1 MRNAVRTAGLGPAA
15 GLALGVLILGACSSP
30 ARQAAPSVTPRQVAC
45 RQVSG
50 ALADGPDPDTDPA
63 GHAEAQ
69 ILPLRQIHAPDK
81 ALASAISALDRAYRK
96 LFASS
101 GKSSSAKEAVAVAS
115 KKIDAL
121 CPGAAS

>member
-1 MRNAVRTAGLGPAA
+1 MRNAVRTAGLRPAS
-15 GLALGVLILGACSSP
+15 GLVLVVLILGACSSP
-30 ARQAAPSVTPRQVAC
+30 SHRVPTVTPLQAAC

-50 ALADGPDPDTDPA
+50 ALADGPDPDADPV

-69 ILPLRQIHAPDK
+69 ILPLRQIHAPDT
-81 ALASAISALDRAYRK
+81 ALASAISALDRAYRQ

-115 KKIDAL
+115 KKINAL